1 MANKY
6 FRKYHKTTA
15 TVEHTL
21 YTVPDANSAILN
33 SLRVT
38 NANSTDATISV
49 TVYPLGGATAYKL
62 LRDSFLPV
70 NGTMDVFSGIPLIL
84 EASDEISVEASED
97 DLVFYLSYLEV
108 DRN

>member
-6 FRKYHKTTA
+6 FRQYHESVATT
-15 TVEHTL
+15 EHTL
-21 YTVPDANSAILN
+21 YTVPAANSAIVS

-38 NANSTDATISV
+38 NANSTDAQISV
-49 TVYPLGGATAYKL
+49 TVYPLGGATAYKV

-70 NGTMDVFSGIPLIL
+70 NGTMDVFSGVPLVL
-84 EASDEISVEASED
+84 EATDELAVEASED
-97 DLVFYLSYLEV
+97 DIVFYLSYLEI

>member
-6 FRKYHKTTA
+6 FRQYHESVATT
-15 TVEHTL
+15 EYTL
-21 YTVPDANSAILN
+21 YTVPAANAAIVN

-38 NANSTDATISV
+38 NANSTDALINVSI
-49 TVYPLGGATAYKL
+49 YPVGEAAPYKV

-70 NGTMDVFSGIPLIL
+70 NGSMDVFSGIPCIL
-84 EASDEISVEASED
+84 EAGDEFAVEASED
-97 DLVFYLSYLEV
+97 DIVLKLSYLEV

>member
-6 FRKYHKTTA
+6 FRQYHESVATT
-15 TVEHTL
+15 EHTL
-21 YTVPDANSAILN
+21 YTVPAANSAIVS

-49 TVYPLGGATAYKL
+49 TVYPLGGTAHKV
-62 LRDSFLPV
+62 LRDMFLPV
-70 NGTMDVFSGIPLIL
+70 NGTMDVFSGIPLVM
-84 EASDEISVEASED
+84 EATDELSVEASED
-97 DLVFYLSYLEV
+97 DVVFYLSYLEI

>member
-6 FRKYHKTTA
+6 FRQYHESVATTP
-15 TVEHTL
+15 HTL
-21 YTVPDANSAILN
+21 YTVPAANSAIVS

-38 NANSTDATISV
+38 NANSADATISV
-49 TVYPLGGATAYKL
+49 TVYPLGGATAYKV

-70 NGTMDVFSGIPLIL
+70 NGTMDVFSGIPLVMEATDEL
-84 EASDEISVEASED
+84 EVEASED
-97 DLVFYLSYLEV
+97 DVVFYLSYLEV

>member
-6 FRKYHKTTA
+6 FRKYHA
-15 TVEHTL
+15 TVAAAEHTL

-38 NANSTDATISV
+38 NANSADATLSI
-49 TVYPLGGATAYKL
+49 TVYPLGGATGYKL

-70 NGTMDVFSGIPLIL
+70 NGTVDVFSGIPLIL
-84 EASDEISVEASED
+84 EASDEIAVEASED
-97 DLVFYLSYLEV
+97 DIVFYLSYLEV

>member
-6 FRKYHKTTA
+6 FRKYHESVATT
-15 TVEHTL
+15 EHTL
-21 YTVPDANSAILN
+21 YTVPAANSTIVS

-38 NANSTDATISV
+38 NANSTAATINV
-49 TVYPLGGATAYKL
+49 TVYPLGGATAYKV

-70 NGTMDVFSGIPLIL
+70 NGTMDVFSGIPLAL
-84 EASDEISVEASED
+84 EATDELAVEASED
-97 DLVFYLSYLEV
+97 DIIFYLSYLEI